1 MNVKEEIQ
9 NVIKNGIAI
18 DTNND
23 REDDEYRQEML
34 EFLIRKG
41 NFCIMLEEEKTIV
54 VSSNIEDI
62 ADIIIFKSSVF
73 INPLSADGFFKVF
86 MDMLEFIAKNS
97 AEQLAK
103 EKIEEERNKITIK
116 DEDLEWL

>member
-9 NVIKNGIAI
+9 NAIKNGIAI

-41 NFCIMLEEEKTIV
+41 SFCIMLEEEKTIV